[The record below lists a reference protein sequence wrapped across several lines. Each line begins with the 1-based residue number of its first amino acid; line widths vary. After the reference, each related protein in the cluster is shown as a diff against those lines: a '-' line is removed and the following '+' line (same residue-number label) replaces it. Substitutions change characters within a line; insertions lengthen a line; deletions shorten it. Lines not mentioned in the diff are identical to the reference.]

1 MKNVFDDLKL
11 ADITLIFKKED
22 NLTKE
27 NYQPIN
33 ILPHLSKVFE
43 RILQQID
50 NFIDKNFSLYLCSF
64 R

>member
-1 MKNVFDDLKL
+1 MKIFFDDLKL

-22 NLTKE
+22 NLDKE

-33 ILPHLSKVFE
+33 ILPHLSEVFE

-50 NFIDKNFSLYLCSF
+50 NFIDKNCSLYLCSF

>member
-1 MKNVFDDLKL
+1 MKNFFDDLKL

>member
-1 MKNVFDDLKL
+1 MKIFFDDLKL